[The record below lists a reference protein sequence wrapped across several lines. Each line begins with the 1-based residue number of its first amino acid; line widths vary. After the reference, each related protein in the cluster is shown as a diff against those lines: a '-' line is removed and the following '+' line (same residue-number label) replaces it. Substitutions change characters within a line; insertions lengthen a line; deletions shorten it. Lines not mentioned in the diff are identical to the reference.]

1 MEREAYKKKKVT
13 GINEWST
20 PHSSEHWPIRRPAEL
35 KMISTELTRPA
46 KQSALRPM
54 TGRKKRAK
62 KKIKGTRA
70 RLGPSG
76 EPGAR
81 FFAPP
86 AGWWPAPPP
95 PPGGH
100 FFGQFWGLFFQARAP
115 TAAHCARLAAWRST
129 SFLVG
134 ILCLADRQNS
144 LPFLLWAQPPVPQK
158 TSKNI
163 PCCAV
168 QNESLFFL
176 QLLAYCSTLCS
187 T

>member
-1 MEREAYKKKKVT
+1 MNGAPHIARNIGPSEDRPNWKWYQPSSHGRPSSRLWGPWRAEKKGPKKK
-13 GINEWST
+13 S
-20 PHSSEHWPIRRPAEL
+20 
-35 KMISTELTRPA
+35 
-46 KQSALRPM
+46 
-54 TGRKKRAK
+54 
-62 KKIKGTRA
+62 KGRA
-70 RLGPSG
+70 RGWGPVGSRG
-76 EPGAR
+76 PG
-81 FFAPP
+81 FLPP
-86 AGWWPAPPP
+86 PRAGGRPPPP